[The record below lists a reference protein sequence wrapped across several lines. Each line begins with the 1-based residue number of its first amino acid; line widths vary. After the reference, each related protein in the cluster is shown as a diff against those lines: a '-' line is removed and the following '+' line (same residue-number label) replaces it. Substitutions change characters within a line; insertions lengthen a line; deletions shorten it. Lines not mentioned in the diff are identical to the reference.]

1 MPPATRSI
9 GSISNTMPPPL
20 VLPPRPCFPFVP
32 TTVVM
37 PPHVTPPAFD
47 WCPSQ
52 TFLCLESPSPF
63 CHPSR
68 LPTALWPA
76 PRRRSIVAACS
87 AVHACLHLRLRGY
100 VYARLPYE
108 LLCIRRHWES
118 WGISLPCRC
127 RYWVSSL
134 SLAGFAILNHL
145 LAGLVAPAA
154 GPVSWTNPI

>member
-1 MPPATRSI
+1 MLIRFHHHLAHPSSPRSSLRRSSHHHVHDTLNLSLCPPPATHSI

-37 PPHVTPPAFD
+37 PPHVTPPAFE
-47 WCPSQ
+47 WCPSW
-52 TFLCLESPSPF
+52 TFLCLERPSPF

-76 PRRRSIVAACS
+76 PRPRSIVAACS
-87 AVHACLHLRLRGY
+87 AVLACLHLRLRGY

-118 WGISLPCRC
+118 WGISLP
-127 RYWVSSL
+127 
-134 SLAGFAILNHL
+134 F
-145 LAGLVAPAA
+145 
-154 GPVSWTNPI
+154 